1 MREQIG
7 LDMARKFR
15 REIERERRTLAAAW
29 EESRARVSRSR
40 VVEGCSRV
48 SLKKKKKK
56 SFYVFAIDGAWAV
69 LGLMCSSYGPRYTG
83 LRIPH
88 CHGPFAVRMAHLS
101 LGGGDVNGPSQKGKV
116 RVADSRGKSPV
127 IAAVTDVWDPLTCA
141 ESGPTCQSLLSERR
155 WRQTA
160 RTIRSMDHR
169 CPYLPL
175 HYSLTGGAG
184 TAGYPTC
191 QSQCLTAP

>member
-1 MREQIG
+1 VREQIG

-116 RVADSRGKSPV
+116 RVADSRGKAQSSRRS
-127 IAAVTDVWDPLTCA
+127 LTC
-141 ESGPTCQSLLSERR
+141 GTHLLVQNPVPPVSLSLARDDGDKLPAR
-155 WRQTA
+155 YGQWTTA
-160 RTIRSMDHR
+160 ARIFPCTTH
-169 CPYLPL
+169 
-175 HYSLTGGAG
+175 
-184 TAGYPTC
+184 
-191 QSQCLTAP
+191 